1 MTQEQE
7 KQFEVF
13 NFSFDRVEKAKSEYE
28 LVNNDLGFS
37 IYYLNV
43 QDDVYSCYIPLLSI
57 YYTACSYE
65 DIKEL
70 AIALFTTKIV
80 HSINMIKQHEL

>member
-1 MTQEQE
+1 MTQQQE

-13 NFSFDRVEKAKSEYE
+13 NFAFDRVEKAKSEYE

-37 IYYLNV
+37 IYFNV
-43 QDDVYSCYIPLLSI
+43 QDDIYACYIPLLSA
-57 YYTACSYE
+57 YYSACSYA

-70 AIALFTTKIV
+70 AIVLFETKIV